1 MSFNRYGF
9 VTFETQEDALKILN
23 NVSSLV
29 FCIGIFHAY
38 NNASNLTGI
47 CCLYVM
53 LLSVRLFMCFYR
65 LMESRSKTRSS
76 VLVRLFESINLQVKV
91 GWRSSSAGVW
101 TCRLIVISSSKI
113 IVITG
118 VLNFRLMVQLLQA
131 HFLRWLKTPDHGSV
145 VSFFSQQRA
154 PLQPALNLPC
164 LSKHPMG
171 PSTWP
176 QPQALPTLTI
186 MELPTSTAP
195 TWLVLPTSGL

>member
-1 MSFNRYGF
+1 MLCLLSFNRYGF
-9 VTFETQEDALKILN
+9 VTFETQEDALKIIN

-29 FCIGIFHAY
+29 SCFGIFHAY
-38 NNASNLTGI
+38 NHASNLTR
-47 CCLYVM
+47 
-53 LLSVRLFMCFYR
+53 LLSVRLFMCCYR
-65 LMESRSKTRSS
+65 LMESLSKTRNS

-118 VLNFRLMVQLLQA
+118 VLNFRLMVQLLHA
-131 HFLRWLKTPDHGSV
+131 HFLWWLKTPDHGSV

-176 QPQALPTLTI
+176 HPQALPTLTI

-195 TWLVLPTSGL
+195 T